1 MVLAMLLTTLAL
13 MPIGYP
19 ISGVAKTGAAKT
31 GAAKTGPAKFLSLL
45 RTQFVAADPGM
56 LSSSMNQGTGASKW
70 GIWRKDPG
78 LWQSLPTSYL
88 LKWPTNASLHSLSF
102 MFLSAPQCIRIVIGW
117 QFIRTWEW
125 VSRFLPYPVPKDLG
139 ECSSANKFHKH
150 WTFWWR
156 QK

>member
-88 LKWPTNASLHSLSF
+88 LK
-102 MFLSAPQCIRIVIGW
+102 
-117 QFIRTWEW
+117 
-125 VSRFLPYPVPKDLG
+125 
-139 ECSSANKFHKH
+139 
-150 WTFWWR
+150 
-156 QK
+156 